1 MSQSAGPGRSR
12 VAAALS
18 RTADAEGTL
27 YRQGERVGSGNRR
40 RNREK
45 THKGQLA
52 TRMETTY
59 ATLATGYGEDRH
71 GARGACTAGPDVGCP
86 AGKAQ

>member
-1 MSQSAGPGRSR
+1 MRKARSIAK
-12 VAAALS
+12 VNGW
-18 RTADAEGTL
+18 DPVIDEGT
-27 YRQGERVGSGNRR
+27 EK
-40 RNREK
+40 K